1 MINPLFISAF
11 IMGLIGSGHC
21 IAMCGGIAS
30 SLQLV
35 TDKTRP
41 FAYSLAYNLGR
52 ATSYM
57 LAGALVAGISSH
69 FASQSHWFAMLLAF
83 LSGLFML
90 LVGLY
95 VMRLGISLQWL
106 ESLGKTLVWQHLVK
120 LNRFIMPIN
129 SLPKAAAYGALWG
142 WLPCGLVYSALTW
155 AMTSK
160 TAIDGALVM
169 LFFAL
174 GTFPAML
181 SIGMGAQVLHKFLN
195 HPWARVAMGSIL
207 IWYGL
212 YLLIIATDKLVH

>member
-1 MINPLFISAF
+1 MIDPLFISAF

-30 SLQLV
+30 SLQLA
-35 TDKTRP
+35 TDKRRP
-41 FAYSLAYNLGR
+41 LAYSLAYNLGR

-69 FASQSHWFAMLLAF
+69 FASQSMWFSLLLAF

-90 LVGLY
+90 LVGMY
-95 VMRLGISLQWL
+95 VMRLGVSLQWL
-106 ESLGKTLVWQHLVK
+106 ESVGKTLIWQHLVK

-155 AMTSK
+155 AMTST
-160 TAIDGALVM
+160 TAIDGAIVM

-181 SIGMGAQVLHKFLN
+181 SIGMGAQFVHKILN
-195 HPWARVAMGSIL
+195 HPWARIAMGSIL
-207 IWYGL
+207 IWYGI